1 MTSLGSGRPTVILR
15 NSRPLLSV
23 LSESTRTVL
32 PSPAGFASVI
42 FSSVGARSSLLGSY
56 LQRDR
61 MFFCGCDVSGIKVI
75 DSVEK
80 QLNVIFR
87 ASAFLS
93 AQALEMCIIG
103 TR

>member
-1 MTSLGSGRPTVILR
+1 M
-15 NSRPLLSV
+15 
-23 LSESTRTVL
+23 
-32 PSPAGFASVI
+32 
-42 FSSVGARSSLLGSY
+42 GSY

-75 DSVEK
+75 GSVEK

>member
-1 MTSLGSGRPTVILR
+1 M
-15 NSRPLLSV
+15 
-23 LSESTRTVL
+23 
-32 PSPAGFASVI
+32 I
-42 FSSVGARSSLLGSY
+42 FSSVGARSSLIGSY

-87 ASAFLS
+87 ASAFLGLLLL
-93 AQALEMCIIG
+93 QALFNDSAIG
-103 TR
+103 LEGKNVG